1 MKLNIVSLDNPYPPD
16 YGGAI
21 DIYYKLKYLSKLGCK
36 INLHYFY
43 SNRNPAPQLE
53 DICDKVY
60 YYPRKSFIKSIL
72 NIMIPYVVSSR
83 NSKELISNLSSNNY
97 PILFDGLQ
105 CSLISKS
112 KIIKNRKKYLRLHN
126 IESEYMKNLSFAEQN
141 WVRKIGLRL
150 DSFRYKSF
158 EKKINQFETI
168 FTISEKDQ
176 KFYKKYHPN
185 VQLLNVF
192 HGQSEVQSKHGM
204 GDYIFYH
211 GNFDVSEN
219 LKAAKFL
226 ISKVFNNLH
235 FPIKIAGKNALKS
248 LQSYITNSKIELV
261 DTPSLD
267 VMQKLI
273 MDAHINILPT
283 FQATGVKLKL
293 INSLYLGRHCIVNN
307 EMISPTP
314 QLIKLCSIC
323 NSAGEFIN
331 IINEKLKLPFSEED
345 VEARESILQKYFDDF
360 ENSKILTKHFF
371 DE

>member
-21 DIYYKLKYLSKLGCK
+21 DIYYKLKSLSKLGCK

-53 DICDKVY
+53 DICDEVY

-158 EKKINQFETI
+158 EKKSINLRLFLQFLKRI
-168 FTISEKDQ
+168 K
-176 KFYKKYHPN
+176 
-185 VQLLNVF
+185 
-192 HGQSEVQSKHGM
+192 
-204 GDYIFYH
+204 
-211 GNFDVSEN
+211 NF
-219 LKAAKFL
+219 
-226 ISKVFNNLH
+226 
-235 FPIKIAGKNALKS
+235 IK
-248 LQSYITNSKIELV
+248 
-261 DTPSLD
+261 
-267 VMQKLI
+267 
-273 MDAHINILPT
+273 
-283 FQATGVKLKL
+283 
-293 INSLYLGRHCIVNN
+293 
-307 EMISPTP
+307 
-314 QLIKLCSIC
+314 
-323 NSAGEFIN
+323 N
-331 IINEKLKLPFSEED
+331 IIQMYN
-345 VEARESILQKYFDDF
+345 Y
-360 ENSKILTKHFF
+360 
-371 DE
+371 